1 MSDKTNGKING
12 KTNAKMNGKMTG
24 HDEIRGLLSLAAA
37 GALDATEDPRV
48 SAHLRACP
56 ACAAELASWQAI
68 ETGLRRIPTPQV
80 PADLVA
86 RTIARAQ
93 MRFAEESDRRS
104 ERKVLALVVVF
115 SWIFVALSWPLAQLL
130 GHGWLSLLGV
140 GFEQGWKNF
149 AVFTAFCWIA
159 GAAAAILLAMR
170 RDRERRIA

>member
-1 MSDKTNGKING
+1 
-12 KTNAKMNGKMTG
+12 MTE
-24 HDEIRGLLSLAAA
+24 HDEIRELLSLAAA
-37 GALDATEDPRV
+37 GALNAKEDQRV

-56 ACAAELASWQAI
+56 VCAAELASWQAI
-68 ETGLRRIPTPQV
+68 GAGLRRLPTPQ
-80 PADLVA
+80 ASAALVA

-104 ERKVLALVVVF
+104 ERKVFALVIVF
-115 SWIFVALSWPLAQLL
+115 SWVFVALSWPLAQLL
-130 GHGWLSLLGV
+130 GHGWLSLLGI

-149 AVFTAFCWIA
+149 ALFTAFCWIA

>member
-1 MSDKTNGKING
+1 MSDKTNGKINE
-12 KTNAKMNGKMTG
+12 KTNAKMTE
-24 HDEIRGLLSLAAA
+24 HEEIRELLSLAAA
-37 GALDATEDPRV
+37 GALDATEDQRV

-104 ERKVLALVVVF
+104 ERKVLALVIIF

-130 GHGWLSLLGV
+130 GHGWLSLLGL

>member
-1 MSDKTNGKING
+1 
-12 KTNAKMNGKMTG
+12 MTE
-24 HDEIRGLLSLAAA
+24 HDEIHEFLSLAAA
-37 GALDATEDPRV
+37 GALDATEDQRV
-48 SAHLRACP
+48 SVHLRACP

-80 PADLVA
+80 PSDLVA

-104 ERKVLALVVVF
+104 ERKVLALITVF
-115 SWIFVALSWPLAQLL
+115 SWILVALSWPLAQLL
-130 GHGWLSLLGV
+130 GHGWLSLLGL

-149 AVFTAFCWIA
+149 AVFTALCWIA

>member
-1 MSDKTNGKING
+1 MSEE
-12 KTNAKMNGKMTG
+12 KMTE
-24 HDEIRGLLSLAAA
+24 HDEIRKLLSWAAS
-37 GALDATEDPRV
+37 GALDATEDQRV

-68 ETGLRRIPTPQV
+68 GAGLRRIPTPR
-80 PADLVA
+80 ASAELVA

-93 MRFAEESDRRS
+93 LRFVEESDRRS
-104 ERKVLALVVVF
+104 ERKMLALIIVF

-130 GHGWLSLLGV
+130 NRGWMTLFGLG
-140 GFEQGWKNF
+140 FAQGWKNF

-170 RDRERRIA
+170 RDRERRLA

>member
-1 MSDKTNGKING
+1 MNGKTNGK
-12 KTNAKMNGKMTG
+12 TNSKMTE
-24 HDEIRGLLSLAAA
+24 HDEIRELLSLTAA
-37 GALDATEDPRV
+37 GALDATEDRRV

-56 ACAAELASWQAI
+56 ACADELASWQAI
-68 ETGLRRIPTPQV
+68 ETSLRRIPTPQV
-80 PADLVA
+80 PADLAA

-93 MRFAEESDRRS
+93 LRFAEESDRRS
-104 ERKVLALVVVF
+104 ERKILALITVF

-130 GHGWLSLLGV
+130 GHGWLSLLGL

-149 AVFTAFCWIA
+149 AVFTALCWVA

>member
-1 MSDKTNGKING
+1 MSDKANGKING
-12 KTNAKMNGKMTG
+12 KANAKMNGKMTE

-37 GALDATEDPRV
+37 GALDATEDLRV

-104 ERKVLALVVVF
+104 ERNMLALITVF

>member
-1 MSDKTNGKING
+1 MSGKTSGKTNGKM
-12 KTNAKMNGKMTG
+12 NAKVTE

-37 GALDATEDPRV
+37 GALDATEDQRV

-56 ACAAELASWQAI
+56 TCAAELASWQAI
-68 ETGLRRIPTPQV
+68 ETGLRCIPTPQV
-80 PADLVA
+80 PAHLVA

-93 MRFAEESDRRS
+93 LRFAEESDRRS

-130 GHGWLSLLGV
+130 GHGWLSLLGL

-149 AVFTAFCWIA
+149 AVFTALCWIA